1 MSVSKSCLANTGQR
15 AKKRDHHKYKRAH
28 TSLDGVTTVEK
39 DLFYMFF
46 FAVCVSS
53 RALHL
58 LVDMANKA
66 FADYLFTVRVQYPEV
81 LYFCKV
87 T

>member
-39 DLFYMFF
+39 DAMIAPHLFYMVI
-46 FAVCVSS
+46 FAVCG
-53 RALHL
+53 
-58 LVDMANKA
+58 DKI
-66 FADYLFTVRVQYPEV
+66 
-81 LYFCKV
+81 KV
-87 T
+87 FFLARSGPRIATARSGST